1 MFKLFVRRAIVFVLI
16 MSLSGINLP
25 QVVHAELIGTQTL
38 IELQE
43 RENRIARVTRI
54 LAQDEVRNQ
63 LVKMGVDPADAQ
75 DRVAALSDN
84 ELELL
89 THHLDNLP
97 AGGGVLEVVG
107 IVFLVLLILELV
119 GVTNI
124 FSKI

>member
-16 MSLSGINLP
+16 TSLSGINLP
-25 QVVHAELIGTQTL
+25 QIVHAELIGTQTL

-75 DRVAALSDN
+75 ARVAVFSDN

-107 IVFLVLLILELV
+107 IVFIVLLIFELV
-119 GVTNI
+119 GVTDV

>member
-1 MFKLFVRRAIVFVLI
+1 MFKLFVRRAVVFVLI

-43 RENRIARVTRI
+43 RENRIVRVTRI

-63 LVKMGVDPADAQ
+63 LVKMDVDPADAQ
-75 DRVAALSDN
+75 ARVAVLSNN

-89 THHLDNLP
+89 AHHLDNLP
-97 AGGGVLEVVG
+97 AGGSVLEVVG

-119 GVTNI
+119 GVTNV

>member
-1 MFKLFVRRAIVFVLI
+1 MFKLFVRRAVVFVLI

-43 RENRIARVTRI
+43 RENRIVRVTRI

-75 DRVAALSDN
+75 ARVAVLSNN

-89 THHLDNLP
+89 AHHLDNLP
-97 AGGGVLEVVG
+97 AGGSVLEVVG

-119 GVTNI
+119 GVTNV

>member
-1 MFKLFVRRAIVFVLI
+1 MFKLFVRRAMVFVLI
-16 MSLSGINLP
+16 MSLTGINLP

-75 DRVAALSDN
+75 ARVAVLSNN

-89 THHLDNLP
+89 AHHLDNLP
-97 AGGGVLEVVG
+97 AGGSVLEVVG

-119 GVTNI
+119 GVTNV

>member
-25 QVVHAELIGTQTL
+25 QIVHAELIGTQTL

-75 DRVAALSDN
+75 ARVAALSDN

-107 IVFLVLLILELV
+107 IVFIVLLILELV

>member
-1 MFKLFVRRAIVFVLI
+1 MFKLFVRRAMVFVLI
-16 MSLSGINLP
+16 MSLTGINLP

-43 RENRIARVTRI
+43 RENCITKVTRI
-54 LAQDEVRNQ
+54 LAQDEVSNQ
-63 LVKMGVDPADAQ
+63 LVKMGVDPAHAQ
-75 DRVAALSDN
+75 DRVAALSNN

-89 THHLDNLP
+89 AHHLDNLP
-97 AGGGVLEVVG
+97 AGGSVLEVVG

-119 GVTNI
+119 GVTNV

>member
-16 MSLSGINLP
+16 MSLLGINLP
-25 QVVHAELIGTQTL
+25 QIVHAELIGTQTL

-75 DRVAALSDN
+75 ARVAALSDN

>member
-75 DRVAALSDN
+75 ARVAVLSKN

-89 THHLDNLP
+89 AHHLDNLP
-97 AGGGVLEVVG
+97 AGGSVLEVVG